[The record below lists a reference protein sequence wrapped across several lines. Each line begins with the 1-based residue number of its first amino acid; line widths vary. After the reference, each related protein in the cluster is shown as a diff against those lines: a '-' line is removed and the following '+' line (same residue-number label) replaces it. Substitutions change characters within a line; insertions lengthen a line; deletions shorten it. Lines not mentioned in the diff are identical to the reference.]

1 MSWSRLV
8 TLDCDGEPC
17 WSGPYD
23 STTDDIAQARINA
36 SHDNG
41 WSYDEETDRDLC
53 RKCTQ
58 AKEQ

>member
-23 STTDDIAQARINA
+23 SNTDDVQQARINA

-41 WSYDEETDRDLC
+41 WSNDGELDFC
-53 RKCTQ
+53 KKCTK
-58 AKEQ
+58 AREGN